1 MAAAVTFSQGHQV
14 NLGSLA
20 ADILFELLDHLS
32 VPDVLRVRQVCSTV
46 SLQNV
51 ACTHPFHR
59 LISTLNGSHG
69 TRLSGSGFSAVSN
82 SRCRIFLILL
92 QRSPLL
98 RRSR

>member
-1 MAAAVTFSQGHQV
+1 MAAAFTFSQGHQV

-20 ADILFELLDHLS
+20 SDILFELLDHLS

-46 SLQNV
+46 SLQKR
-51 ACTHPFHR
+51 CTHPFHR

-82 SRCRIFLILL
+82 SRCRIFLVLL
-92 QRSPLL
+92 RHSPLL
-98 RRSR
+98 KRSR